1 MKMNLDEEIL
11 KEFSRR
17 FVLNF
22 DELVSFLEQKLD
34 RKKAILIAKREI
46 GNLKANGLIKE
57 LDFIGKCYA
66 ITQKG
71 IKAVNGKI

>member
-1 MKMNLDEEIL
+1 MKMNFNEEIL
-11 KEFSRR
+11 KEFSKR
-17 FVLNF
+17 FVINF
-22 DELVSFLEQKLD
+22 DELVSFLEQKLE

-46 GNLKANGLIKE
+46 GNLKANGLIRE

-71 IKAVNGKI
+71 IKAISGKI

>member
-1 MKMNLDEEIL
+1 MKMNLNEEIL

-22 DELVSFLEQKLD
+22 DELVSFLEKKLD
-34 RKKAILIAKREI
+34 RKKAVLIAKREI
-46 GNLKANGLIKE
+46 GNLKANGFIKE

-71 IKAVNGKI
+71 IKTVNGKI